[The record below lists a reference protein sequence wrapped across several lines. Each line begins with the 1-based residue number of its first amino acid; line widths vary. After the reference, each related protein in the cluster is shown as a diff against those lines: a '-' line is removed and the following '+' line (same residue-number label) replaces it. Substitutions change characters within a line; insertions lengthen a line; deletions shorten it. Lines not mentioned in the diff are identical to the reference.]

1 MDIKFTAKKRYPKI
15 VSMLS
20 MALNQRIPVTATPRM
35 NTVISTV
42 HIVENKKV
50 KIDVRDLLDDDN
62 YCIY

>member
-1 MDIKFTAKKRYPKI
+1 MDIKFTAEKRYPKI